1 MKEKVSKIQKL
12 ADRDQMRFLDRQ
24 NKEEEINYQKAVA
37 IDPDKLDEEIFSQPG
52 LYMKFSE
59 IYSETERRREKL
71 KNKLGILEAD
81 LDFKIR
87 SKPEM
92 FELKSLK
99 SMTESLVKNTIQR
112 QEEVQSLNERII
124 QANYDLNRVKFAIT
138 SLEHKKK
145 MLEKAV
151 DLYNGQY
158 FSPIKALHT
167 IKGGKRIYYENINRQ
182 MREGLNKK

>member
-1 MKEKVSKIQKL
+1 MTKEKEQ
-12 ADRDQMRFLDRQ
+12 
-24 NKEEEINYQKAVA
+24 EEVDYQKAVA

-59 IYSETERRREKL
+59 IYSEAERKRETL

-87 SKPEM
+87 SKPEI
-92 FELKSLK
+92 FGLKSLK
-99 SMTESLVKNTIQR
+99 SVTESLVKNTIQR
-112 QEEVQSLNERII
+112 QEEIQTLNERII
-124 QANYDLNRVKFAIT
+124 QANYDLNIVKAAIT

-158 FSPIKALHT
+158 FSPIKAPHT
-167 IKGGKRIYYENINRQ
+167 IKGGKRIYYENIDRQ
-182 MREGLNKK
+182 MREGLNKKG

>member
-1 MKEKVSKIQKL
+1 MKEKEQ
-12 ADRDQMRFLDRQ
+12 
-24 NKEEEINYQKAVA
+24 EEIDYQKAVA

-59 IYSETERRREKL
+59 IYSEVERKREKL

-92 FELKSLK
+92 FGLKSLK
-99 SMTESLVKNTIQR
+99 SVTESLVKNTIQR
-112 QEEVQSLNERII
+112 QEEIQLLNEKII
-124 QANYDLNRVKFAIT
+124 QANYGLNIVKAAIT

-158 FSPIKALHT
+158 FSPIKAPHV
-167 IKGGKRIYYENINRQ
+167 IKGGKRIYYESIDRQ

>member
-1 MKEKVSKIQKL
+1 MTKEKNEQ
-12 ADRDQMRFLDRQ
+12 
-24 NKEEEINYQKAVA
+24 EEIDYQKAVA

-59 IYSETERRREKL
+59 IYSEIEKKRERL
-71 KNKLGILEAD
+71 KNKLVVLEAG
-81 LDFKIR
+81 LDFRIR

-92 FELKSLK
+92 FGLKSLK
-99 SMTESLVKNTIQR
+99 SVTESLVKNTIQR
-112 QEEVQSLNERII
+112 QEEVQIINEKII
-124 QANYDLNRVKFAIT
+124 QANYDLNIVKAAIT

-158 FSPIKALHT
+158 FSPIKAPHV
-167 IKGGKRIYYENINRQ
+167 IKGGKRIYRIYIDQEMRRKLNR
-182 MREGLNKK
+182 EKDI

>member
-1 MKEKVSKIQKL
+1 MIKEK
-12 ADRDQMRFLDRQ
+12 
-24 NKEEEINYQKAVA
+24 KEQEVIDYEKAVA

-59 IYSETERRREKL
+59 IYSEAERRREKL

-81 LDFKIR
+81 LDFEIR
-87 SKPEM
+87 SKPEK
-92 FELKSLK
+92 FGLKSLK
-99 SMTESLVKNTIQR
+99 SITESLVKNTIQR
-112 QEEVQSLNERII
+112 QEEIQELNEKII
-124 QANYDLNRVKFAIT
+124 QSNYDLNIVKAAIT

-158 FSPIKALHT
+158 FSPIKAPHA
-167 IKGGKRIYYENINRQ
+167 IKGGKRIYRIHIDQE
-182 MREGLNKK
+182 MMKKLNKDRDI

>member
-1 MKEKVSKIQKL
+1 MTKEKNEQ
-12 ADRDQMRFLDRQ
+12 
-24 NKEEEINYQKAVA
+24 EEIDYQKAVA

-59 IYSETERRREKL
+59 IYSEIEKKRERL
-71 KNKLGILEAD
+71 KNKLVVLEAG
-81 LDFKIR
+81 LDFRIR

-92 FELKSLK
+92 FGLKSLK
-99 SMTESLVKNTIQR
+99 SVTESLVKNTIQR
-112 QEEVQSLNERII
+112 QEEVQIINEKII
-124 QANYDLNRVKFAIT
+124 QANYDLNIVKAAIT

-158 FSPIKALHT
+158 FSPIKAPHV
-167 IKGGKRIYYENINRQ
+167 IKGGKRIYYENIDRQ
-182 MREGLNKK
+182 MREGLNRK